1 MEILI
6 PDRSRLA
13 EEVNGRSNDSRD
25 LESFSIGEVGG
36 SDDFLSGTTGRTR
49 TPPLRGGRWPRVK
62 DMETVG
68 VGVSDWL
75 EYPLE
80 GDISPVGLPG
90 EDTSLAST
98 SMESWEGVVALD
110 VEGEARD
117 SELP

>member
-1 MEILI
+1 MEMLI
-6 PDRSRLA
+6 PDRSKLV
-13 EEVNGRSNDSRD
+13 EEVNGRSNDRRD
-25 LESFSIGEVGG
+25 LDIFSIGDVGG
-36 SDDFLSGTTGRTR
+36 SDDFLSGTAGRTR
-49 TPPLRGGRWPRVK
+49 TLLLEGGKWPRVK
-62 DMETVG
+62 NMETVG

-98 SMESWEGVVALD
+98 SMESWEGVVAREA
-110 VEGEARD
+110 EGEARD